1 VSIQECFYHGRD
13 RCGTLDVQHVPGAGD
28 ADHLGTGVDSAQGLD
43 RAIGAQ
49 ACQVVRPFSQHHEQR
64 SADFAPS
71 RLGILALVENGID
84 PVMTRIGRQPHAVI
98 LIADSPN
105 ARDERRG
112 GRRKSLVA
120 KLYDGGQLLEGVVAL
135 LNGRA
140 FDLIQPFAHALWR
153 VLRRGPWQPQ
163 PFEIY
168 DAAYALGTKSCI

>member
-1 VSIQECFYHGRD
+1 MSRG
-13 RCGTLDVQHVPGAGD
+13 GD
-28 ADHLGTGVDSAQGLD
+28 AYDFGIGVGSPQSLD
-43 RAIGAQ
+43 RAVGAQ
-49 ACQVVRPFSQHHEQR
+49 ARQVVRLCSQHHEER
-64 SADFAPS
+64 SADLAPG
-71 RLGILALVENGID
+71 RLRILALVENGID
-84 PVMTRIGRQPHAVI
+84 PVMTRIGGQAHAII
-98 LIADSPN
+98 LVRYAPN
-105 ARDERRG
+105 TRHELRS